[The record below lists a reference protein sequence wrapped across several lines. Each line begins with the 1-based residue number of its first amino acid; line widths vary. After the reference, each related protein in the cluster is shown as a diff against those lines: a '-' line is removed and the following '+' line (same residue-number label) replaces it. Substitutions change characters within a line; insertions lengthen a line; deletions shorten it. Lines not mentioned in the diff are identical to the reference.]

1 MALRYCFEASHVP
14 ATLSA
19 SKKSD
24 LAVVDTEGHEKSVR
38 EAEPDALKEF
48 FRQAGQAVDTT
59 HLTDSVTMLTKEGF
73 ELRHEVFLH
82 DAPAPTEPEEVVEE
96 QV

>member
-1 MALRYCFEASHVP
+1 MYDFF
-14 ATLSA
+14 
-19 SKKSD
+19 
-24 LAVVDTEGHEKSVR
+24 VVRITNRLDGTFGNSVKAY
-38 EAEPDALKEF
+38 EAEAEALKEF

-82 DAPAPTEPEEVVEE
+82 DAPTEPEEVSEE
-96 QV
+96 

>member
-1 MALRYCFEASHVP
+1 MYNFFIVRV
-14 ATLSA
+14 TNR
-19 SKKSD
+19 
-24 LAVVDTEGHEKSVR
+24 VDGSFGNSVKAY
-38 EAEPDALKEF
+38 EAEADALKEF

-82 DAPAPTEPEEVVEE
+82 DAPVPDSEPEEVVSE
-96 QV
+96 

>member
-1 MALRYCFEASHVP
+1 MYDFF
-14 ATLSA
+14 
-19 SKKSD
+19 
-24 LAVVDTEGHEKSVR
+24 VVRITNRLDGTFGNSVKAYESETE
-38 EAEPDALKEF
+38 ALKEF

-82 DAPAPTEPEEVVEE
+82 EAPTEPEEVSEE
-96 QV
+96 S

>member
-1 MALRYCFEASHVP
+1 MYNFF
-14 ATLSA
+14 
-19 SKKSD
+19 
-24 LAVVDTEGHEKSVR
+24 VVRITNRVDGTFGNSVKAY
-38 EAEPDALKEF
+38 EQESDALKEF

-82 DAPAPTEPEEVVEE
+82 DAPAEPVEVVEE
-96 QV
+96 

>member
-1 MALRYCFEASHVP
+1 MYNYF
-14 ATLSA
+14 
-19 SKKSD
+19 
-24 LAVVDTEGHEKSVR
+24 VVRITNRTDGTFGNSVKAYK
-38 EAEPDALKEF
+38 EEPEALKEF

-82 DAPAPTEPEEVVEE
+82 DAHAPEEE
-96 QV
+96 QTN

>member
-1 MALRYCFEASHVP
+1 MYNFFVVRFTNRVDGTSGNSVKAYESEA
-14 ATLSA
+14 
-19 SKKSD
+19 
-24 LAVVDTEGHEKSVR
+24 
-38 EAEPDALKEF
+38 DALKEF

-82 DAPAPTEPEEVVEE
+82 DASAPEEPIEEPTE
-96 QV
+96 

>member
-1 MALRYCFEASHVP
+1 MVMFIIVCAIIVKAY
-14 ATLSA
+14 
-19 SKKSD
+19 
-24 LAVVDTEGHEKSVR
+24 
-38 EAEPDALKEF
+38 EAESEALKEF

-82 DAPAPTEPEEVVEE
+82 EAPAPTPEPEEVTEE
-96 QV
+96 

>member
-1 MALRYCFEASHVP
+1 MYNYF
-14 ATLSA
+14 
-19 SKKSD
+19 
-24 LAVVDTEGHEKSVR
+24 VVRITNRTDGTFGNSVK
-38 EAEPDALKEF
+38 AFQNEPEALKEF

-82 DAPAPTEPEEVVEE
+82 DAPAPEEE
-96 QV
+96 QTN

>member
-1 MALRYCFEASHVP
+1 MYNFFI
-14 ATLSA
+14 
-19 SKKSD
+19 
-24 LAVVDTEGHEKSVR
+24 VR
-38 EAEPDALKEF
+38 ITNRLDGTAGKTVKEYENESDALKEF

-82 DAPAPTEPEEVVEE
+82 DAPTEEVTEE
-96 QV
+96 

>member
-1 MALRYCFEASHVP
+1 MYNFFIVRF
-14 ATLSA
+14 TNR
-19 SKKSD
+19 
-24 LAVVDTEGHEKSVR
+24 VDGTSGNSVKAY
-38 EAEPDALKEF
+38 EAEAEALKEF

-82 DAPAPTEPEEVVEE
+82 DAPTPEPEEVEE
-96 QV
+96 NEGEGW